1 VPAKKYLVAL
11 TDEERAMLEQMLHR
25 GTHSARKLT
34 RARILLKADAG
45 WRDHAIAPAIDTSR
59 LTVERIRTRFMQ
71 LRLGALDDRPRPS
84 NKPRL
89 DAKGEARV
97 IAEACAA
104 APERRERWTL
114 PWLADR
120 VVELQLAGS
129 CSKDTVWRLL
139 KKTRS
144 SRG

>member
-11 TDEERAMLEQMLHR
+11 TDEERATLEQMLHR

-34 RARILLKADAG
+34 RARVLLKADAG
-45 WRDHAIAPAIDTSR
+45 WRDHPIAHAVDTSR
-59 LTVERIRTRFMQ
+59 LTVERIRKRFMQ
-71 LRLGALDDRPRPS
+71 LRLGALDARPRPGT
-84 NKPRL
+84 KPLL

-97 IAEACAA
+97 SAEACAA
-104 APERRERWTL
+104 APEGRERWTL
-114 PWLADR
+114 PLLAGR
-120 VVELQLAGS
+120 VVELPLAVS
-129 CSKDTVWRLL
+129 CSKDTGWRIL